1 MIRTSWPT
9 EAALIPAQA
18 AFSDSQALS
27 RKQKGEGR
35 EKKKERKSEKKE
47 ERKGNLEVSS
57 RLQKTFL
64 LIKASVR
71 QPETTSPATFG
82 QESCP
87 WGEGPASKT

>member
-35 EKKKERKSEKKE
+35 EKKKERKKERKE
-47 ERKGNLEVSS
+47 ER
-57 RLQKTFL
+57 
-64 LIKASVR
+64 VR
-71 QPETTSPATFG
+71 EKKKERATGSFFSAAENFPLNQG
-82 QESCP
+82 LC
-87 WGEGPASKT
+87 